1 MPSELETKQNNVR
14 IERGLL
20 KQRLSQ
26 YNISFNVDEITN
38 SMMSTMPTE
47 QMCDILLS
55 QFKALN
61 DCLDEIWSKA
71 SKNT

>member
-26 YNISFNVDEITN
+26 YDISFDVDEITN
-38 SMMSTMPTE
+38 SMISTE

-61 DCLDEIWSKA
+61 QGLD
-71 SKNT
+71 KNLSN